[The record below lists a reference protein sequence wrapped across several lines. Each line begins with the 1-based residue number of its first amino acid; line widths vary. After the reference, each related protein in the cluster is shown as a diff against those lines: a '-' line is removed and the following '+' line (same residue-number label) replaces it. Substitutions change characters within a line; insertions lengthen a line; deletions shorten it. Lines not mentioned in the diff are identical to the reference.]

1 MNFRKTTLLA
11 LSFLTIVI
19 ASCST
24 TSPPAKADPR
34 YQSRDLS
41 EWLRDFDLQNYSPE
55 KQALAADAIRHIGPS
70 AVPFLMER
78 LSEERFKQT
87 KIKQKKW
94 LERQKNAVFTVKF
107 PTDPRHEA
115 LAGLDALGPAAVD
128 ALPELEKLLLENPPD
143 TRALY
148 VVARIGP
155 ASIPLLT
162 RFLTNED
169 KRVRLESKL
178 CLEMLNTRSELL
190 YPRILVGPDAPSF
203 DRRLCEFNVKILQRA
218 FKEYHAS
225 HPEMDFPQPPPPSL
239 PPP

>member
-1 MNFRKTTLLA
+1 MTR
-11 LSFLTIVI
+11 
-19 ASCST
+19 
-24 TSPPAKADPR
+24 PPATTEPR
-34 YQSRDLS
+34 YQNRVLS

-55 KQALAADAIRHIGPS
+55 KQALAAEAIRHIGPS
-70 AVPFLMER
+70 AVSFLVER
-78 LSEERFKQT
+78 LSEEQFKQA

-115 LAGLDALGPAAVD
+115 LAGLDALGSAATD
-128 ALPELEKLLLENPPD
+128 ALPALEKLLLENPPD

-162 RFLTNED
+162 KLLNNED

-190 YPRILVGPDAPSF
+190 YPRIPAGPDAPSF
-203 DRRLCEFNVKILQRA
+203 DRRLCVFNTKTLQHA

-225 HPEMDFPQPPPPSL
+225 HPEMDFSQPPPPRL
-239 PPP
+239 APP